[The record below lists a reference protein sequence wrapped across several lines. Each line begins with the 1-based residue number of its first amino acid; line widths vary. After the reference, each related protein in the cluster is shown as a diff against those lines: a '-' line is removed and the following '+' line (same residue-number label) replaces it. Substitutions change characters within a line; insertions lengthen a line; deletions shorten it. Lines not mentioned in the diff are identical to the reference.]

1 MRKVYSMLA
10 LAFLPL
16 VAWAQFGV
24 VAPLHV
30 NGNQLNDQYGNKVV
44 LHGVMDTPSPYF
56 NHNRWGYTCTDNNVQ
71 PCINYYDKVFGALQN
86 PAKGTY
92 CNIFRLHL
100 EPGWTNDPNKQSTG
114 SETGEANISRFSA
127 TRLQKYLDML
137 YWPLAQKALNHGMYV
152 VMRPPGVCPKELKV
166 GDYYQDYL
174 KTVWNIVSSNT
185 NVKNNAG
192 VVSIELANEPVHI
205 KNQYGQTSATAMRD
219 YFQPII
225 DIIRRNGFTGII
237 WVPGMGYQSQYQDYA
252 QYPVND
258 NNYGYAVHV
267 YPGWYGASDT
277 SYDHQAFIRNFQKQV
292 PVVTSKPILV
302 SEIDW
307 SPEQPGS
314 GKYNEFGQWVASN
327 YGTWGTASTS
337 KWGNAWKSVMDYFGN
352 ISMTLTSIDDYLD
365 VDAFLQKGTVKAAFN
380 ENTECCAKACF
391 YWYYEYSQ
399 KNYAH
404 SSGNNNNNNSS
415 NNNNNS
421 SNNNNNNNNSSN
433 NNSNTTANTTQGDN
447 LIPSWG
453 DGNDFIPQGWTVC
466 DNGSEVQPGNVSRGP
481 RVMKFTGDGDFSS
494 AFYAREISADRAG
507 FIEYGSKSGYALSL
521 VYGEY
526 VLACNVAA
534 WKGSPYVKIEVFDPA
549 GSVLASRIVQANGNA
564 NGNTATKM
572 QNTTVV
578 GMSFYSMI
586 KGNYRVRFTP
596 VADANGNGG
605 AWQEALIANV
615 SLYYKGNPLAFRKQ
629 NEVPAGWKIVDADQ
643 EKPAGE
649 AASGPRIFQFA
660 GGGEVATGLY
670 IRQSDAS
677 KAGYAEYG
685 STNGY
690 AMTLKAGQYNLSYN
704 AVAWAGIPYIKCE
717 VFNQNN
723 QCIGSQI
730 IRCYKNVNKNLSA
743 NTYGSSYGVV
753 NFNAAQTGNYR
764 FRWTPCADQWGAAG
778 TWVEVVFGHIKISQ
792 GYAARTF
799 EMDDETTG
807 IQDVQTTNAEDDVWY
822 DLHGQKV
829 EQPTRSAEGRL
840 FPKGL
845 KKGLYIHN
853 GKKVFVK

>member
-1 MRKVYSMLA
+1 MKKIISVLA
-10 LAFLPL
+10 MALLPL
-16 VAWAQFGV
+16 AIWAQFGV

-56 NHNRWGYTCTDNNVQ
+56 NKNRWGYTCTDNNVT

-100 EPGWTNDPNKQSTG
+100 EPGWTNDPSKQSTG

-127 TRLQKYLDML
+127 ARLQKYLDML
-137 YWPLAQKALNHGMYV
+137 YWPIAQKAINHGMYV

-174 KTVWNIVSSNT
+174 KTVWNIVSSNST
-185 NVKNNAG
+185 IKANAG

-252 QYPVND
+252 NYPVND

-277 SYDHQAFIRNFQKQV
+277 SYDHQAFIRNFQNQV

-307 SPEQPGS
+307 SPEKPGA

-327 YGTWGTASTS
+327 WGTWGTASTS
-337 KWGNAWKSVMDYFGN
+337 KWGNAWKSVMDHFGN

-365 VDAFLQKGTVKAAFN
+365 VDAFLQSGTIKANFN
-380 ENTECCAKACF
+380 ENVEACAKACF
-391 YWYYEYSQ
+391 YWYFEYSQ
-399 KNYAH
+399 KDYAKN
-404 SSGNNNNNNSS
+404 SGNSNNNGNNNNGNNNNNNNGS
-415 NNNNNS
+415 NSGSNSGNNS
-421 SNNNNNNNNSSN
+421 GSQSSA
-433 NNSNTTANTTQGDN
+433 STTQGDN

-453 DGNDFIPQGWTVC
+453 NGSDFIPQGWTVC
-466 DNGSEVQPGNVSRGP
+466 DNGSEIQPGNVSRGP
-481 RVMKFTGDGDFSS
+481 RIMKLTGGGDMSS

-507 FIEYGSKSGYALSL
+507 FIEYGSKSGYQLSL

-526 VLACNVAA
+526 ALSCNVAA
-534 WKGSPYVKIEVFDPA
+534 WKGSPYLKIEVFDPT
-549 GSVLASRIVQANGNA
+549 GSVLVSRIVKANGNA
-564 NGNTATKM
+564 NGNTAAKLTG
-572 QNTTVV
+572 TTVV

-605 AWQEALIANV
+605 AWQEVLIGNIG
-615 SLYYKGNPLAFRKQ
+615 LYYKGNPLAFRKQ

-643 EKPAGE
+643 VKASGE
-649 AASGPRIFQFA
+649 AASGPRVFQFA
-660 GGGEVATGLY
+660 GGGEVVTGLY

-685 STNGY
+685 SSDGY

-704 AVAWAGIPYIKCE
+704 AVAWAGTPYIKCE

-730 IRCYKNVNKNLSA
+730 IQCTKNVNKNLSA
-743 NTYGSSYGVV
+743 STYGSNYGVV
-753 NFNAAQTGNYR
+753 NFTASQTGSYR
-764 FRWTPCADQWGAAG
+764 FRWTPCADQWGGAG
-778 TWVEVVFGHIKISQ
+778 TWIEVVFGHIKISQ
-792 GYAARTF
+792 GYASARSF
-799 EMDDETTG
+799 EMDDEATTG
-807 IQDVQTTNAEDDVWY
+807 IEEVSTAADDDSWY
-822 DLHGQKV
+822 DLQGHKV
-829 EQPTRSAEGRL
+829 ENPT
-840 FPKGL
+840 
-845 KKGLYIHN
+845 KGLYIHH
-853 GKKVFVK
+853 GKKVMLK